1 MNKYTKI
8 AAAVLGVVA
17 TMGVAGVA
25 NAAPLLQ
32 ILGPN
37 LFQETT
43 GDAGGTSYPWGGGS
57 GGGAGVPSANAGWP
71 NNGGGGYPPGFAPDP
86 SFPPSGG
93 GALGTSGYDTSYLFL
108 TQDANVTFQFMGAG
122 DSSLQNH
129 FLVGG
134 VELFRDGVT
143 NPIAVAGDPPAYSG
157 ITSGGQFGQNQ
168 YTIFIDVPNGGG
180 YVQFSFVTG
189 NGVTLTNNGTD
200 GNPSDESGLPGYML
214 GIDPYLATGTFQTEG
229 TAVFA
234 GLSDRSR
241 LNPDGSC
248 CLDHDY
254 QDMGVRISVPEP
266 GSIFLLGAGL
276 MGLAFGRRRQ
286 FRNMA

>member
-1 MNKYTKI
+1 MNKYTRI
-8 AAAVLGVVA
+8 AVAVLGVVA

-37 LFQETT
+37 LTQEVT

-57 GGGAGVPSANAGWP
+57 GGGAGIPSAAAGWP

-93 GALGTSGYDTSYLFL
+93 GALGTSGYDTSYLWL

-122 DSSLQNH
+122 NSDLANQFWVN
-129 FLVGG
+129 GTQ
-134 VELFRDGVT
+134 LFQDGQT

-157 ITSGGQFGQNQ
+157 NTSGGPFGQNQ
-168 YTIFIDVPNGGG
+168 YTIFINVPNGGG
-180 YVQFSFVTG
+180 WVPFQFVTG

-200 GNPSDESGLPGYML
+200 GNPPDNSDLPGYML
-214 GIDPYLATGTFQTEG
+214 GVDPYLATGTFQTEG

-234 GLSDRSR
+234 GLADLPRSIGGVI
-241 LNPDGSC
+241 LG
-248 CLDHDY
+248 DHDY